1 MSISDISYILDDVDG
16 LSDDSRD
23 IKKNFAFLLKDTKDN
38 KYRNYITTAIN
49 SGAKVIFYEN
59 TLPSN
64 IDKTN
69 SDILFI
75 PLDSFSKQLTDIVNY
90 FYKDPSRRMNI
101 YAVTGTNG
109 KTAIVNFICEIFKNL
124 GIKSGI
130 IGTIGAGIY
139 PVVKET
145 GYTTPTYTY
154 INKLLSDFRKDNIEN
169 IAIFIII

>member
-1 MSISDISYILDDVDG
+1 MSISDISYILDGIDG

-49 SGAKVIFYEN
+49 SGAKVIFYED

-90 FYKDPSRRMNI
+90 FYKDLLFI
-101 YAVTGTNG
+101 LKTN
-109 KTAIVNFICEIFKNL
+109 A
-124 GIKSGI
+124 SGI
-130 IGTIGAGIY
+130 LIKYLRNHT
-139 PVVKET
+139 VKSET
-145 GYTTPTYTY
+145 SL
-154 INKLLSDFRKDNIEN
+154 I
-169 IAIFIII
+169 IFP